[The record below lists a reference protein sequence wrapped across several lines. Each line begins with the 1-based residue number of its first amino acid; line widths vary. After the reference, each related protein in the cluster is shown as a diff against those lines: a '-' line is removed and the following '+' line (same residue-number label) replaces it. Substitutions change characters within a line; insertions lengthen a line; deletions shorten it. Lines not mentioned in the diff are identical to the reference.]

1 MTDSHNTDK
10 PGAKR
15 PMETSAE
22 YELVR
27 SARTGDVPAFEAL
40 YRAYGDRIYNF
51 AKRVTGSAEDAG
63 DVTQETFVRAWSSL
77 PKLREDGTFSV
88 WLHRIALNR
97 CRDVLKKHRR
107 EGTVSLDCP
116 QTDAEGEEMPMQVES
131 DLPGPEEVVF
141 AGEMQSAV
149 RRAVDSL
156 GEEHRLVVTMHH
168 FEGLDVE
175 SVAKILNV
183 PRGTVMS
190 RLSRAREAL
199 RRKLSGYIEVRDDEH
214 KE

>member
-1 MTDSHNTDK
+1 MTRSHNSGK

-15 PMETSAE
+15 HMETTAE
-22 YELVR
+22 SELVR
-27 SARTGDVPAFEAL
+27 SARAGDVAAFEAL
-40 YRAYGDRIYNF
+40 YRAYNDRIYNF
-51 AKRVTGSAEDAG
+51 AKHVTGSAEDAG

-116 QTDAEGEEMPMQVES
+116 VTDAEGEEMPMQLES
-131 DLPGPEEVVF
+131 DLPGPEEAAF
-141 AGEMQSAV
+141 ASEKQSAV
-149 RRAVDSL
+149 RRAVESL
-156 GEEHRLVVTMHH
+156 SEGHRLVVTMHH
-168 FEGLDVE
+168 MEGLDVE

-199 RRKLSGYIEVRDDEH
+199 RRKLSGYIEVHDDEH

>member
-1 MTDSHNTDK
+1 MQ
-10 PGAKR
+10 
-15 PMETSAE
+15 
-22 YELVR
+22 
-27 SARTGDVPAFEAL
+27 
-40 YRAYGDRIYNF
+40 
-51 AKRVTGSAEDAG
+51 
-63 DVTQETFVRAWSSL
+63 TQL
-77 PKLREDGTFSV
+77 
-88 WLHRIALNR
+88 
-97 CRDVLKKHRR
+97 
-107 EGTVSLDCP
+107 
-116 QTDAEGEEMPMQVES
+116 ES
-131 DLPGPEEVVF
+131 DLPGPEEAAF

-175 SVAKILNV
+175 SIAKILNV

>member
-1 MTDSHNTDK
+1 MTGSHNSGK
-10 PGAKR
+10 PGAKQ
-15 PMETSAE
+15 PMETTAE
-22 YELVR
+22 AELVR
-27 SARTGDVPAFEAL
+27 SARAGDVAAFEAL

-51 AKRVTGSAEDAG
+51 AKRVTGSAEDAR
-63 DVTQETFVRAWSSL
+63 DLTQETFVRAWNSL

-116 QTDAEGEEMPMQVES
+116 QTDDEGQEMQTQLQS
-131 DLPGPEEVVF
+131 DLPGLEEALF
-141 AGEMQSAV
+141 EGEMQGAV

-199 RRKLSGYIEVRDDEH
+199 RRKLSGYIEVHDDEH